1 MPKKSIM
8 KKRREREATQTAPAV
23 VQVETAKS
31 TNDQPLPLP

>member
-8 KKRREREATQTAPAV
+8 KKLKEREGARTAAV
-23 VQVETAKS
+23 VQVQTAKS

>member
-8 KKRREREATQTAPAV
+8 KKLKEREGARTAAAV
-23 VQVETAKS
+23 VQVQTAKS